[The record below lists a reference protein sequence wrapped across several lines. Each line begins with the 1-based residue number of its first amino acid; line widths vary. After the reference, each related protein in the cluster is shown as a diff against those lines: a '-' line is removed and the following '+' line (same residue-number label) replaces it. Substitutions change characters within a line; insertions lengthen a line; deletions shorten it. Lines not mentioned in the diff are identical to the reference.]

1 MSYRLR
7 YSERAIGQFVEL
19 PPEFVDV
26 VEENLRA
33 LAVSPTSLS
42 ERIASP
48 PFAPRGQ
55 LFHFHAIGAGGTPWF
70 FTVIFRYSQDETAL
84 HILSIT
90 WRELIDE

>member
-1 MSYRLR
+1 MSYQLS
-7 YSERAIGQFVEL
+7 YSDRAIGQIDEL
-19 PPEFVDV
+19 PDEFLDV
-26 VEENLRA
+26 VEQNLRA

-48 PFAPRGQ
+48 PFASRGQ
-55 LFHFHAIGAGGTPWF
+55 LFHFHALGVGGTSWF
-70 FTVIFRYSQDETAL
+70 FTVIFCYSQDETAL